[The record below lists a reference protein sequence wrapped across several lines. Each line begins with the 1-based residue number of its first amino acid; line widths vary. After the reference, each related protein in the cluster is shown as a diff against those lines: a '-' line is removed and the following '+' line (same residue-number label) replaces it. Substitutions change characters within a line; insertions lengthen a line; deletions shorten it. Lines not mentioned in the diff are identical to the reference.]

1 MILLNPWEQPEEGKE
16 SKESKESK
24 AIRIY
29 SSRDFAW
36 KVLKHKQ
43 PHEMPRYS
51 HSCKA
56 LLWNLIRVCCPGYNE
71 LCGRRWAMQALLQ
84 DAGYIADVAFLSS
97 SILLR
102 PPLFGRRFT
111 CLCLCVCST
120 SGQSLCKKLINFSV
134 RSSNSKALSGDTAN
148 TSVTP
153 EAKCSR
159 WVCLAGRFRSLR

>member
-1 MILLNPWEQPEEGKE
+1 MVLLNLWEQPEEGKE
-16 SKESKESK
+16 SEESN

-43 PHEMPRYS
+43 PQEIPRYS
-51 HSCKA
+51 PSSMF

-71 LCGRRWAMQALLQ
+71 LCGRRWTMQALLY

-102 PPLFGRRFT
+102 RT
-111 CLCLCVCST
+111 CLVDALLVDVCVCVQEWLSNE
-120 SGQSLCKKLINFSV
+120 QSLCN
-134 RSSNSKALSGDTAN
+134 
-148 TSVTP
+148 
-153 EAKCSR
+153 
-159 WVCLAGRFRSLR
+159 

>member
-1 MILLNPWEQPEEGKE
+1 MVLLNPWEQPEEG
-16 SKESKESK
+16 KESKESK

-36 KVLKHKQ
+36 KLLKHKQ

-51 HSCKA
+51 ESSMF

-71 LCGRRWAMQALLQ
+71 LCGRRWTVQTLLT

-102 PPLFGRRFT
+102 RT
-111 CLCLCVCST
+111 CLVDALLVDVCVCP
-120 SGQSLCKKLINFSV
+120 GV
-134 RSSNSKALSGDTAN
+134 
-148 TSVTP
+148 
-153 EAKCSR
+153 AK
-159 WVCLAGRFRSLR
+159 